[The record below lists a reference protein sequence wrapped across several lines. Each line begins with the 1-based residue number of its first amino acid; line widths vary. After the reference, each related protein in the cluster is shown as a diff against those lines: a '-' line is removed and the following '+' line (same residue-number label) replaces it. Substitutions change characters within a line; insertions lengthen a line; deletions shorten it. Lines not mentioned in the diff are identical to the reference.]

1 MKKLIQC
8 WPLLF
13 AMILISACQS
23 QVEKLEKTTN
33 KFEDAELIKIYEFID
48 HRNTNELIPYLTS
61 ENDTYRIEAALGFGS
76 IQDSAA
82 IGKLSISLND
92 KNPKVRRAVAYAL
105 GQTYDTAA
113 IAPLVRS
120 LEEEDSVYV
129 RQEMLEALGK
139 VITQEKL
146 RMLQYWPLKTTA
158 DKKGLAWGLYR
169 AGIRNVH
176 DGISI
181 DIALSLLDSS
191 NSYLTRLGAA
201 QFLAR
206 SRNLDLTGR
215 SALII
220 RSATGDVSPFVRMA
234 CAQALGKL
242 NDKNT
247 FNALSSLSQASD
259 YRIRIN
265 AVRSIGQIGHFDFH
279 ELVPVFEKAL
289 VDKNVNV
296 AIAAAEQ
303 IEIVAGKKDLES
315 IKALQNEKLNWRRV
329 KALLYGTILKF
340 AENKEEVISEIETL
354 FNSTGNQYYKAS
366 LIRALGNSILANEF
380 IITNTFLKIPSP
392 VATAGI
398 ESLARLRYSKEF
410 PTKLIRPFA
419 DIFKQAI
426 ETKDIAMV
434 GVACVVLGD
443 SSLGF
448 KSEYESFDFL
458 SKVRAELSLPKDMEA
473 IQILDKTIAYFEGS
487 EYILPKNEYN
497 HPIDWELVK
506 QISKDQKVLIK
517 TEKGEIKLRLL
528 VEDAPGSAAN
538 FVALAKQ
545 GYYNGKNFHRV
556 VPNFVV
562 QGGCNRGDGYGGEDY
577 SIRSELTNLR
587 YEEGSVG
594 MASAGKDTEG
604 TQWFITHSPTPHLD
618 GKYTIFAKVEEGMD
632 VVHQMEVGDKIISV
646 ELK

>member
-1 MKKLIQC
+1 MKQLIQN
-8 WPLLF
+8 WPLLSVL
-13 AMILISACQS
+13 ILIAACQS
-23 QVEKLEKTTN
+23 QVEKAEKTTN
-33 KFEDAELIKIYEFID
+33 KFDDPELVKIYELID

-61 ENDTYRIEAALGFGS
+61 KNDNYRIEAALGFGS
-76 IQDSAA
+76 IQDTATIA
-82 IGKLSISLND
+82 RLSISLND
-92 KNPKVRRAVAYAL
+92 DNPKVRRAAAYAL
-105 GQTYDTAA
+105 GQTYDTTA
-113 IAPLVRS
+113 IAPLVKS

-139 VITQEKL
+139 VITQEEL
-146 RMLQYWPLKTTA
+146 RMLQYWPLKTSA

-206 SRNLDLTGR
+206 SKNLDLTGR
-215 SALII
+215 SAFII
-220 RSATGDVSPFVRMA
+220 RSATRDISSFVRMA

-247 FNALSSLSQASD
+247 FNALSALSQASD
-259 YRIRIN
+259 YRTRIN
-265 AVRSIGQIGHFDFH
+265 AVRSISHFDFQQ
-279 ELVPVFEKAL
+279 LVPVFEKAL
-289 VDKNVNV
+289 GDKNVNV

-315 IKALQNEKLNWRRV
+315 IKTLQNEKLNWRV
-329 KALLYGTILKF
+329 KALLYGTILKL
-340 AENKEEVISEIETL
+340 AENKEEVISEIETI
-354 FNSTGNQYYKAS
+354 FKQTENEYYKAS

-380 IITNTFLKIPSP
+380 IITKTFLKIPSP
-392 VATAGI
+392 IATAGI
-398 ESLARLRYSKEF
+398 ESLAGLRYSQDF
-410 PTKLIRPFA
+410 PSKLIKPFA
-419 DIFKQAI
+419 DVFKQAI

-434 GVACVVLGD
+434 GVACAVLGD

-458 SKVRAELSLPKDMEA
+458 NNVRADLSLPKDMEA
-473 IQILDKTIAYFEGS
+473 IQLLDRTIAYFEGTAY
-487 EYILPKNEYN
+487 EPPKNEYN

-506 QISKDQKVLIK
+506 QISKDQKVSVK
-517 TEKGEIKLRLL
+517 TDKGEIIMRLL
-528 VEDAPGSAAN
+528 VEDAPGSVAN

-618 GKYTIFAKVEEGMD
+618 GKYTIFAQVIEGME
-632 VVHQMEVGDKIISV
+632 VVHQLEVGDKIVSIA
-646 ELK
+646 LK